1 MGLVRPTYHALVL
14 PKGYILSKDDRR
26 ALIQSEWW
34 ATILKVPPKSAA
46 KPRWPDNPHWADD
59 PFDPLARN
67 VLWEAVAA
75 IHKTFHAERVRYL
88 YSGRLIDRKE
98 VYVDDSLQ
106 DLCNRLCAMHR
117 LGMHLT
123 KK

>member
-1 MGLVRPTYHALVL
+1 MGLVRPAYPALVL
-14 PKGYILSKDDRR
+14 PKGYVLSHDDRR

-34 ATILKVPPKSAA
+34 ATILKVPPKTKDKAQ
-46 KPRWPDNPHWADD
+46 WLDNPRWADD
-59 PFDPLARN
+59 LFGHGGRN

-75 IHKTFHAERVRYL
+75 IHKTFHVERVRYL